1 MKWLSVIFF
10 LSTLAF
16 FSRAGEH
23 TPNLQNQN
31 NSPEVHPNTEVL
43 TQFSLCESKV
53 TKLSSKY
60 FGRNN
65 SLRAFHLMLACGG
78 LQGDPISRKGWKN
91 YLPIC
96 PAEPPSEGNWT
107 QDKPR
112 FVSQYHICADSCYR
126 RSSRKSWSEIMT
138 EDRGLLKKSA
148 PEMQKRYAWYN
159 QLSGEDFNILSRH
172 FPAQQCCY
180 SKGKLVT
187 QGPGAG
193 TPDVIFIF
201 PGRTPKRL
209 RPAGPLRAALFHEKF
224 DVQIIEEK
232 FPSWPKGWDDY
243 FQLGWAPV
251 PTRAPKY
258 WGFDQYNR
266 SCERFNNK

>member
-16 FSRAGEH
+16 FSRAVEQS
-23 TPNLQNQN
+23 PNHASQNA
-31 NSPEVHPNTEVL
+31 SPDVRPEVEAL
-43 TQFSLCESKV
+43 TPFSSCESKV
-53 TKLSSKY
+53 TQLFSKY

-78 LQGDPISRKGWKN
+78 VQGDPIHRKGWKN

-107 QDKPR
+107 HDKPR

-126 RSSRKSWSEIMT
+126 HSSRKSWTEIMS
-138 EDRGLLKKSA
+138 EDRKILRNSSPEISKK
-148 PEMQKRYAWYN
+148 YAWYN
-159 QLSGEDFNILSRH
+159 QLGEEDFNILSRH
-172 FPAQQCCY
+172 YPAQQCCY

-187 QGPGAG
+187 RGPGAG

-201 PGRTPKRL
+201 PGKTPKRL

-232 FPSWPKGWDDY
+232 FPSWPKGWEDY
-243 FQLGWAPV
+243 FQLGWGPV

-258 WGFDQYNR
+258 WGFDQNNR
-266 SCERFNNK
+266 SCERFNSK